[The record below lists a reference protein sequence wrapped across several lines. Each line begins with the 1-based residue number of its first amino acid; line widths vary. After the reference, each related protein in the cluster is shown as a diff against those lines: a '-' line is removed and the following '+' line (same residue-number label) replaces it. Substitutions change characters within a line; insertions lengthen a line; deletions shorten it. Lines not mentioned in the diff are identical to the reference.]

1 VKERRVVNPR
11 TKSIWIVDDEPDVLM
26 YLTTVLEDEEF
37 EVRGFE
43 SGDGFL
49 DEARRSPPDLVCL
62 DIMMPSKSGLSVY
75 MDLRSDERLGA
86 IPVIIVSGYSRQEEF
101 LDGEFQRLVGGEDV
115 REPDGYVEKPVRMD
129 ELLELIRKLLEVG
142 EA

>member
-1 VKERRVVNPR
+1 RVVNPR
-11 TKSIWIVDDEPDVLM
+11 TKSIWVVDDEPDVLTYM
-26 YLTTVLEDEEF
+26 MAFLEDEEF

-49 DEARRSPPDLVCL
+49 DEARKSPPDLICL

-75 MDLRSDERLGA
+75 KDLRSEERLGG

-101 LDGEFQRLVGGEDV
+101 LDGEFQRLVGGGDV
-115 REPDGYVEKPVRMD
+115 PEPDGYMEKPVRMN
-129 ELLELIRKLLEVG
+129 ELLDLVRKLLSAG